1 MELQREGLS
10 RGMQSQC
17 ISCIDEGLVSI
28 MLQLVWERS
37 LMQNLCQLILDSMSS
52 EVFPDLSDVVILAGL
67 SHAGT
72 TLAVASD
79 GFKH

>member
-1 MELQREGLS
+1 
-10 RGMQSQC
+10 
-17 ISCIDEGLVSI
+17 

-52 EVFPDLSDVVILAGL
+52 EVFPDLSDVVVLAGL